1 MTQLTANNI
10 SPQPINWFKNG
21 ALPTPLSEQEEW
33 STEEK
38 NHLALLA
45 QADLLFLIAQLFAPP
60 SAKLQTLLK
69 IEVPDITELLYS
81 SNLPEQKNIAE
92 TYQEIRQQ
100 AQSLNLDTWIAEYNH
115 LFEGNVRCPINE
127 SGFIRRDKGAI
138 LADIAGF
145 YNAFGFKLSE
155 DASEKVDHL
164 TAELE
169 FMAMLLVKLVQAP
182 DKEETARTTHDA
194 LGSFSFDHLGE
205 WLPTF
210 CEKLTKTST
219 LILYHELAKLLLS
232 AWTGILK
239 INQLPLPE
247 AEIQNPSQDDS
258 TPYECGMVE
267 Q

>member
-1 MTQLTANNI
+1 MTQITAHNI
-10 SPQPINWFKNG
+10 SPQPINWFKDG
-21 ALPTPLSEQEEW
+21 ALPTPLSEQAEW
-33 STEEK
+33 TKTEI

-69 IEVPDITELLYS
+69 IEVPDITELLQNS
-81 SNLPEQKNIAE
+81 KLPEPDNLAE
-92 TYQEIRQQ
+92 IYQQIRQQ

-115 LFEGNVRCPINE
+115 LFEGNVACPINE

-145 YNAFGFKLSE
+145 YTAFGFKLSE

-164 TAELE
+164 TVELE

-219 LILYHELAKLLLS
+219 LILYQEMAKLLLS
-232 AWTGILK
+232 AWDGILK
-239 INQLPLPE
+239 VNQLPLPE
-247 AEIQNPSQDDS
+247 GNLQNPAEDDG

-267 Q
+267 E